1 MAFKRSSVRSRSA
14 PPELKIEESSW
25 YKRPSRLNRD
35 QLHHEKFIM
44 KKTKRQITETA
55 KNIKLLILDVD
66 GVLTDGSIILDNKG
80 NEFKAFHV
88 RDGHGIKMLIRAG
101 IHVAIITG
109 RRSKVV
115 ERRAKELGIAEVYQ
129 KCYNKIEA
137 YNRIKSKFS
146 LRDNEIAFIG
156 DDIVDLPLLKRAGLS
171 FAVADSPE
179 EVKSHA
185 SSVTKNRGGRAA
197 AREVTDIILKAKG
210 LWNKVIDGYLKT

>member
-1 MAFKRSSVRSRSA
+1 
-14 PPELKIEESSW
+14 
-25 YKRPSRLNRD
+25 
-35 QLHHEKFIM
+35 M
-44 KKTKRQITETA
+44 KKTKKQIAEIA
-55 KNIKLLILDVD
+55 KNIRLLILDVD

-88 RDGHGIKMLIRAG
+88 RDGHGIKMLIKAG
-101 IHVAIITG
+101 IRVAIITG

-137 YNRIKSKFS
+137 YNHIKSKFS
-146 LRDNEIAFIG
+146 LRDNEIAYIG
-156 DDIVDLPLLKRAGLS
+156 DDIVDLPLIKRVGLS

-179 EVKSHA
+179 EVKSLTSA
-185 SSVTKNRGGRAA
+185 VTKNRGGRAA

>member
-1 MAFKRSSVRSRSA
+1 M
-14 PPELKIEESSW
+14 
-25 YKRPSRLNRD
+25 
-35 QLHHEKFIM
+35 
-44 KKTKRQITETA
+44 
-55 KNIKLLILDVD
+55 
-66 GVLTDGSIILDNKG
+66 
-80 NEFKAFHV
+80 

-171 FAVADSPE
+171 FCCC
-179 EVKSHA
+179 
-185 SSVTKNRGGRAA
+185 
-197 AREVTDIILKAKG
+197 
-210 LWNKVIDGYLKT
+210 

>member
-1 MAFKRSSVRSRSA
+1 
-14 PPELKIEESSW
+14 
-25 YKRPSRLNRD
+25 
-35 QLHHEKFIM
+35 M
-44 KKTKRQITETA
+44 KKTKKQIAETA

-137 YNRIKSKFS
+137 YNRIKIKFS
-146 LRDNEIAFIG
+146 LRDNEIACIG
-156 DDIVDLPLLKRAGLS
+156 DDIVDLPLIKRAGLS